1 MTQAQLLDEVRQAA
15 RDYEASEHRLRLA
28 VTAACA
34 AEVPIASIAKVAGI
48 TRQTVYNW
56 SRSYG
61 QGYALAVVPGAQLE
75 NLPVQR
81 PRAVKGA
88 PVLILGT
95 RRRGRLKWDGHRG
108 KAVAYAGDRLGIS
121 VPSKIVDVI
130 AESWAL
136 AGDSSGAGRRP
147 RPGDRVI
154 CEEGVLATVEDAPGE
169 SGNIQ
174 VVADGKLRTES
185 WWAIVLPGI

>member
-1 MTQAQLLDEVRQAA
+1 MSEEQLLHGIRKAA
-15 RDYEASEHRLRLA
+15 KDYEASEHRLRLE

-34 AEVPIASIAKVAGI
+34 AEVPIASIAKAAGV

-56 SRSYG
+56 SAEYG
-61 QGYALAVVPGAQLE
+61 QGYGLTVAAGADLAA
-75 NLPVQR
+75 LPVHR
-81 PRAVKGA
+81 PRAAKRA

-95 RRRGRLKWDGHRG
+95 RRGRRLAWDGRRG
-108 KAVAYAGDRLGIS
+108 TAAGYAGDRLGVS
-121 VPSKIVDVI
+121 VPGKIMDVI

-147 RPGDRVI
+147 RTGDRVI
-154 CEEGVLATVEDAPGE
+154 CEDGVLATVEDAPGDR
-169 SGNIQ
+169 GDIRI
-174 VVADGKLRTES
+174 VADGRLRAES